1 MTDNGAPS
9 GTEKIIREE
18 LEKAASLI
26 SGARRLMAEGRSVD
40 LSALE
45 DRVRTIAAAVQDAPG
60 EIQDAYKEHLGVLV
74 EILDALEADLQS
86 QHKALEEGMK
96 TIKHREAHG
105 AYGAKDK
112 T

>member
-1 MTDNGAPS
+1 MTDNDSPPGA
-9 GTEKIIREE
+9 EQIVRAE

-45 DRVRTIAAAVQDAPG
+45 ERVRTIAAAVKDAPD
-60 EIQDAYKEHLGVLV
+60 EVQATYKEHLGALV
-74 EILDALEADLQS
+74 DVLDALEGDLQD
-86 QHKALEEGMK
+86 QHKALEEAMK

-105 AYGAKDK
+105 AYGPKDK